1 MAIPTEQE
9 LLDSACHLGHPTSKW
24 NPRMAPF
31 LYGSRKDI
39 HIFDLEQTRTH
50 LDTVCNALKKLQSEG
65 KSILFVS
72 TKQQSIPLIED
83 MGETLNQPT
92 VTKKWLPGLLTN
104 WNTIKDRLKYY
115 LDLQE
120 SFRNGEVEK
129 YTKKEQVSLRKK
141 LTKLDAALSG
151 LSSMKHTPDA
161 IFVVDAV
168 RDSVAIAEARKLNI
182 PVYGICDSNA
192 NPADFTEFIPANDDA
207 VRSISLI
214 LSTIKEEIVSSK

>member
-1 MAIPTEQE
+1 MAIPTEKE
-9 LLDSACHLGHPTSKW
+9 LLDAACHLGHPTNKW
-24 NPRMAPF
+24 NPRMKSY

-39 HIFDLEQTRTH
+39 HIFDLEQTRVH
-50 LDTVCNALKKLQSEG
+50 LERVCNALKKLQAEG
-65 KSILFVS
+65 KVILFVS

-83 MGETLNQPT
+83 IGETLNQPV

-120 SFRNGEVEK
+120 SFRSGEVEK

-151 LSSMKHTPDA
+151 VASMKTTPDA
-161 IFVVDAV
+161 VFVLDAV
-168 RDSVAIAEARKLNI
+168 RDAVAIAEARKLNI

-192 NPADFTEFIPANDDA
+192 NPEDFTEFIPGNDDA
-207 VRSISLI
+207 VKSLSLI
-214 LSTIKEEIVSSK
+214 LDTIKNEIVSSK

>member
-1 MAIPTEQE
+1 
-9 LLDSACHLGHPTSKW
+9 
-24 NPRMAPF
+24 MAPF